1 MSESRIF
8 EVLPSQASRHAITTA
23 VANAPVGYL
32 VKIGPATRSQIQ
44 SAKLHALFGDIAKT
58 IKYNGRTLT
67 ANQWKSILIS
77 AHTVATGI
85 PADFVIGIEG
95 EIVNVR
101 ESSAQMSVSRMT
113 SLIEY
118 VMAYMAHQEV
128 AA

>member
-1 MSESRIF
+1 MSESRTF
-8 EVLPSQASRHAITTA
+8 ELLLNTDSRALICNA
-23 VANAPVGYL
+23 VDNAPAGYL

-77 AHTVATGI
+77 AHTVATKEG
-85 PADFVIGIEG
+85 ADLVIGLEG
-95 EIVNVR
+95 EVVNIR

-118 VMAYMAHQEV
+118 VMCWMAEQEV